1 MDKHTLERKSFRAA
15 ARAAETWTRFTRTDE
30 VRQIS
35 GGVKR
40 LLLCAVL
47 SRGVIL
53 GGFAPL
59 GVAMTGACAALG
71 KGYCA
76 LVGAFFGAILLRG
89 GMSGITAA
97 AAALLT
103 LVSAQIFDKPSAAQR
118 RGWFL
123 PLMSALMMAA
133 CSFVLL
139 PAPGLLRPAHVFRYL
154 AACTLTGALCWCYI
168 QALSPPRGRG
178 DLRHPGGLLAVV
190 ASLLIAVGDITLF
203 GVVAPARIFA
213 FALVL
218 SGSFLGGS
226 TAGAAL
232 GVALGVT
239 MDASIGSGAFL
250 TCIYG
255 LAALLSGAFRTAGK
269 PAFVLSGLLSAGA
282 ASLLGIDHPLF
293 AATLYECVLSVM
305 LFWLVPEPVWQYARD
320 TLLPARNDTVDTVLR
335 VRRSAGRYAAEA
347 SEAFYEMYLAMMN
360 GAQTGRAAA
369 DEDIHAIF
377 DCAADK
383 VCRRCSICKQ
393 CWQRDYV
400 STLSALNDV
409 SGPMLKRGRAE
420 ASDFPRHFSDR
431 CIHFPE
437 LLRVVNEALFALR
450 ERQQYRKRCEEN
462 RSLIAQQ
469 YAGLTGILRQIGG
482 TLGRDQASL
491 PARERQVRSYASA
504 FGRIDKVAVFRDGAG
519 RLRVELA
526 GEGLENILHER
537 KGFAA
542 GLSALLGVGL
552 TEPERI
558 SDDLGTRLMLREQAP
573 FRAVVGIGQRQKP
586 GEKVSGD
593 TARSFVTEGGR
604 ACLLLADG
612 MGSGAAAAQDSRSI
626 LSLMERFL
634 RAGIPS
640 ADALRT
646 VAPAF
651 RLRNDGTRG
660 VTLDALTLDLF
671 TGKGECLKCGAA
683 PSFLRTSGAVTRL
696 SGGNLPV
703 GLSDEPAADQSVPI
717 RMGHGDLFVMVS
729 DGVCDGTED
738 GWLRSLLHDRAGDSP
753 KELAAKLVVAAAERG
768 VSDDLTAMVVRLER
782 RPPSL

>member
-15 ARAAETWTRFTRTDE
+15 ARAAETWTRFLRTDE

-35 GGVKR
+35 GGIKR
-40 LLLCAVL
+40 MLLCAVL
-47 SRGVIL
+47 SRGMIL

-71 KGYCA
+71 KGYTA
-76 LVGAFFGAILLRG
+76 LAGAFFGAILLRG
-89 GMSGITAA
+89 GMSGVTAA

-103 LVSAQIFDKPSAAQR
+103 LVCAQVFDKTAAKQ
-118 RGWFL
+118 RGWFM
-123 PLMSALMMAA
+123 PVVSALMMAA

-139 PAPGLLRPAHVFRYL
+139 PAPDQLRPAHVFQFL
-154 AACTLTGALCWCYI
+154 AACTLTGGLCWCYI

-190 ASLLIAVGDITLF
+190 ASLLISVGDVTILGT
-203 GVVAPARIFA
+203 VAPARVLAFA
-213 FALVL
+213 FVL
-218 SGSFLGGS
+218 AGSYLGGS
-226 TAGAAL
+226 ATGAAL
-232 GVALGVT
+232 GVAFGVT

-250 TCIYG
+250 TCVYG

-269 PAFVLSGLLSAGA
+269 PFFVLSGLLSAGA

-293 AATLYECVLSVM
+293 APTLYEGM
-305 LFWLVPEPVWQYARD
+305 LAAMIFWLIPQPVWQYVRD
-320 TLLPARNDTVDTVLR
+320 TLLPARNDTLDTVSR
-335 VRRSAGRYAAEA
+335 MRRSAGRYATEA

-369 DEDIHAIF
+369 NEDVHAIF

-383 VCRRCSICKQ
+383 ICRKCSICNK

-400 STLSALNDV
+400 STLSALGDV
-409 SGPMLKRGRAE
+409 SIPMLKRGRAE

-437 LLRVVNEALFALR
+437 LLRAVNEALFSLR

-482 TLGRDQASL
+482 TLGRDQVSL

-519 RLRVELA
+519 RMRIELS
-526 GEGLENILHER
+526 GEGLENILLER
-537 KGFAA
+537 RGFAA
-542 GLSALLGVGL
+542 GLSAVLSTGL

-558 SDDLGTRLMLREQAP
+558 SDELGTRLMLREQAP
-573 FRAVVGIGQRQKP
+573 FRAVVGIGQRQKQ

-593 TARSFVTEGGR
+593 TARSFVTEGGN

-612 MGSGAAAAQDSRSI
+612 MGSGVAAAQDSRTI

-634 RAGIPS
+634 RAGIPA

-651 RLRNDGTRG
+651 RLRSDGTRF

-671 TGKGECLKCGAA
+671 TGRGDCLKCGAA
-683 PSFLRTSGAVTRL
+683 PSFLKTHNAVTRL

-703 GLSDEPAADQSVPI
+703 GLSDDPAADQSVPV
-717 RMGHGDLFVMVS
+717 RMAHGDLFVMVS
-729 DGVCDGTED
+729 DGICDGTDD
-738 GWLRSLLHDRAGDSP
+738 GWMRTLLRDHSMEGP
-753 KELAAKLVVAAAERG
+753 KELAARLVVAAAERG
-768 VSDDLTAMVVRLER
+768 ATDDLTALVVRLEH
-782 RPPSL
+782 RPSVL

>member
-1 MDKHTLERKSFRAA
+1 MDKHTLERRSFRAA

-30 VRQIS
+30 VRQFG

-76 LVGAFFGAILLRG
+76 LIGAFFGAILLRG
-89 GMSGITAA
+89 GMSGVTAA

-103 LVSAQIFDKPSAAQR
+103 FACAQVFDKRSVQR
-118 RGWFL
+118 RGWFM

-139 PAPGLLRPAHVFRYL
+139 PLPGMLRPAHVFRFL
-154 AACTLTGALCWCYI
+154 AACVLTGALCWCYI
-168 QALSPPRGRG
+168 QALSPPRSRG

-190 ASLLIAVGDITLF
+190 ASLLIAVGDVTLF
-203 GVVAPARIFA
+203 GAVAPARVLA
-213 FALVL
+213 FTLVL

-226 TAGAAL
+226 TVGAAL
-232 GVALGVT
+232 GVAFGVT
-239 MDASIGSGAFL
+239 MDAATGSGAFL
-250 TCIYG
+250 TCVYG
-255 LAALLSGAFRTAGK
+255 LAALLAGAFRTAGK
-269 PAFVLSGLLSAGA
+269 PAFVAAGLVSAGA

-293 AATLYECVLSVM
+293 VATLYECVLSAM

-320 TLLPARNDTVDTVLR
+320 TLLPTRNDTVDTVLR

-360 GAQTGRAAA
+360 GAQAGRSAA

-383 VCRRCSICKQ
+383 VCRRCAICKQ

-409 SGPMLKRGRAE
+409 SAPMLKRGRAE
-420 ASDFPRHFSDR
+420 AGDFPRHFSDR

-437 LLRVVNEALFALR
+437 LLRTINEALFALR

-526 GEGLENILHER
+526 GEGLENILRER

-542 GLSALLGVGL
+542 GLSAVLQVGL

-558 SDDLGTRLMLREQAP
+558 SDELGTRLMLREQAP
-573 FRAVVGIGQRQKP
+573 YRAVVGIGQRQKP

-612 MGSGAAAAQDSRSI
+612 MGSGPAAAQDSRSI

-634 RAGIPS
+634 RAGIPP

-651 RLRNDGTRG
+651 RLRVDGTRG
-660 VTLDALTLDLF
+660 VTLDALTIDLF

-703 GLSDEPAADQSVPI
+703 GLSDEPAASQSVPI
-717 RMGHGDLFVMVS
+717 RMTHGDLFVLVS
-729 DGVCDGTED
+729 DGVCDGSD
-738 GWLRSLLHDRAGDSP
+738 DDWLRHLLHDRASDTP
-753 KELAAKLVVAAAERG
+753 KEIAAKIVVSATERG
-768 VSDDLTAMVVRLER
+768 ISDDLTAMVVRLER
-782 RPPSL
+782 RPASS

>member
-30 VRQIS
+30 VRQIG

-76 LVGAFFGAILLRG
+76 LIGAFFGAILLRG
-89 GMSGITAA
+89 GMSGVTAA

-103 LVSAQIFDKPSAAQR
+103 FVCAQIFEKPPAKR
-118 RGWFL
+118 RGWFM

-133 CSFVLL
+133 CNFVLL
-139 PAPGLLRPAHVFRYL
+139 PLPGLLRPAHVFRFL

-168 QALSPPRGRG
+168 QALSPPRSRG

-190 ASLLIAVGDITLF
+190 ASLLIAVGDVTLF
-203 GVVAPARIFA
+203 GVVAPARVLA
-213 FALVL
+213 FTLVL

-226 TAGAAL
+226 TVGAAL
-232 GVALGVT
+232 GVAFGVT
-239 MDASIGSGAFL
+239 MDAAVGSGAFL
-250 TCIYG
+250 TCVYG

-269 PAFVLSGLLSAGA
+269 AAFVASGLLSAGA

-293 AATLYECVLSVM
+293 LATLYECVLSAMV
-305 LFWLVPEPVWQYARD
+305 FWLIPEPVWQYVRD
-320 TLLPARNDTVDTVLR
+320 TLLPTRNDTVDTVLR
-335 VRRSAGRYAAEA
+335 VRRSAGRYASEA

-360 GAQTGRAAA
+360 GAQAGRSAA
-369 DEDIHAIF
+369 DEDVHAIF

-409 SGPMLKRGRAE
+409 STPMLKRGRAE
-420 ASDFPRHFSDR
+420 AADFPRHFSDR

-437 LLRVVNEALFALR
+437 LLRTINEALFTLR

-504 FGRIDKVAVFRDGAG
+504 FGRIDKVAVFRDGGG

-526 GEGLENILHER
+526 GEGLETILHER

-542 GLSALLGVGL
+542 GLSAVLQVGL

-558 SDDLGTRLMLREQAP
+558 SDELGTRLMLREQAP
-573 FRAVVGIGQRQKP
+573 YRAVVGIGQRQKP

-593 TARSFVTEGGR
+593 TARSFVTESGH

-612 MGSGAAAAQDSRSI
+612 MGSGPAAAQDSRSI

-634 RAGIPS
+634 RAGIPP

-651 RLRNDGTRG
+651 RLRVDGTRG
-660 VTLDALTLDLF
+660 VTLDALTVDLF

-683 PSFLRTSGAVTRL
+683 PSFLRVGGAVTRL
-696 SGGNLPV
+696 SGGYLPV

-717 RMGHGDLFVMVS
+717 RMSHGDLFVMVS
-729 DGVCDGTED
+729 DGVCDGSD
-738 GWLRSLLHDRAGDSP
+738 DDWLRHLLHDRAGDTP
-753 KELAAKLVVAAAERG
+753 KELAAKIVVSATERG

-782 RPPSL
+782 RPASS

>member
-1 MDKHTLERKSFRAA
+1 MDKHTLERRSFRAA

-30 VRQIS
+30 VRQIG

-76 LVGAFFGAILLRG
+76 LIGAFFGAVLLRG
-89 GMSGITAA
+89 GLTGVTAA

-103 LVSAQIFDKPSAAQR
+103 FACAQIFDKPSVQR
-118 RGWFL
+118 RGWFM

-139 PAPGLLRPAHVFRYL
+139 PLPGMLRPAHVFRFL
-154 AACTLTGALCWCYI
+154 AACVLTGALCWCYI
-168 QALSPPRGRG
+168 QALSPPRSRG

-190 ASLLIAVGDITLF
+190 ASLLIAVGDVTLF
-203 GVVAPARIFA
+203 GAVAPARVLA
-213 FALVL
+213 FTLVL
-218 SGSFLGGS
+218 SGAFLGGS
-226 TAGAAL
+226 TIGAAL
-232 GVALGVT
+232 GVAFGVT
-239 MDASIGSGAFL
+239 MDAATGSGAFL
-250 TCIYG
+250 TCVYG
-255 LAALLSGAFRTAGK
+255 LAALLAGAFRTAGK
-269 PAFVLSGLLSAGA
+269 PAFVAAGLVSAGA

-293 AATLYECVLSVM
+293 APTLYEAVLSAM

-320 TLLPARNDTVDTVLR
+320 TLLPTRNDTVDTVLR

-360 GAQTGRAAA
+360 GAQAGRSAA
-369 DEDIHAIF
+369 DEDVHAIF

-383 VCRRCSICKQ
+383 ICRRCAICKQ

-400 STLSALNDV
+400 STLSALGDV
-409 SGPMLKRGRAE
+409 SAPMLKRGRAE
-420 ASDFPRHFSDR
+420 AGDFPRHFSDR

-437 LLRVVNEALFALR
+437 LLRTINEALFALR

-519 RLRVELA
+519 RLRVELS

-542 GLSALLGVGL
+542 GLSAVLQVGL
-552 TEPERI
+552 TAPERI
-558 SDDLGTRLMLREQAP
+558 SDELGTRLMLREQAP
-573 FRAVVGIGQRQKP
+573 YRAVVGVGQRQKP

-612 MGSGAAAAQDSRSI
+612 MGSGPAAAQDSRSI

-634 RAGIPS
+634 RAGIPP

-651 RLRNDGTRG
+651 RLRVDGTRG
-660 VTLDALTLDLF
+660 VTLDVLTIDLF

-683 PSFLRTSGAVTRL
+683 PSFLRTNGAVTRL

-703 GLSDEPAADQSVPI
+703 GLSDEPAASQSVPI
-717 RMGHGDLFVMVS
+717 RMTHGDLFVLVS
-729 DGVCDGTED
+729 DGVCDGSDDE
-738 GWLRSLLHDRAGDSP
+738 WLRHLLHDRASDTP
-753 KELAAKLVVAAAERG
+753 KEIAAKIVVSATERG
-768 VSDDLTAMVVRLER
+768 ISDDLTAMVVRLER
-782 RPPSL
+782 RPASS

>member
-1 MDKHTLERKSFRAA
+1 MDKHILERKGFRAA
-15 ARAAETWTRFTRTDE
+15 ARAAEAWTRFCRTDE
-30 VRQIS
+30 VRLI
-35 GGVKR
+35 GGGAKR

-59 GVAMTGACAALG
+59 GVAMAGACAAAG
-71 KGYCA
+71 RGTCA
-76 LVGAFFGAILLRG
+76 LIGAFCGAILLRG
-89 GMSGITAA
+89 GMSGVTAA

-103 LVSAQIFDKPSAAQR
+103 FAGAQIFERTAAKQ
-118 RGWFL
+118 RGWFMPVL
-123 PLMSALMMAA
+123 SACMMAA

-139 PAPGLLRPAHVFRYL
+139 PAPGLLRPAHIFRYL
-154 AACTLTGALCWCYI
+154 SACVLTGALCWCYI
-168 QALSPPRGRG
+168 QALQPPRGRG

-190 ASLLIAVGDITLF
+190 ASMLIAVGDVTLF
-203 GVVAPARIFA
+203 GAVAPARVLA

-218 SGSFLGGS
+218 SGAFLGGS
-226 TAGAAL
+226 TIGAAL
-232 GVALGVT
+232 GVAFGVT
-239 MDASIGSGAFL
+239 MDAAAGGGAFL
-250 TCIYG
+250 TCVYG

-269 PAFVLSGLLSAGA
+269 PAFVLSGLLAAGV

-293 AATLYECVLSVM
+293 APSLYETILAAM

-360 GAQTGRAAA
+360 GVQAGRTAA
-369 DEDIHAIF
+369 DEDVHAIF

-383 VCRRCSICKQ
+383 VCRRCRICRQ
-393 CWQRDYV
+393 CWQKDYV

-409 SGPMLKRGRAE
+409 SVPMLRRGHAE
-420 ASDFPRHFSDR
+420 AEDFPRHFADR

-437 LLRVVNEALFALR
+437 LLSSVNGALFALR
-450 ERQQYRKRCEEN
+450 ERQQYRRRCEEN

-469 YAGLTGILRQIGG
+469 YAGLTGILRQISG
-482 TLGRDQASL
+482 TLSGDQASL
-491 PARERQVRSYASA
+491 PARERQVRSYAAA

-526 GEGLENILHER
+526 GEALENILHER
-537 KGFAA
+537 RGFAA
-542 GLSALLGVGL
+542 GLSAVLQVGL
-552 TEPERI
+552 TDPERI
-558 SDDLGTRLMLREQAP
+558 SDELGTRLMLREQAP
-573 FRAVVGIGQRQKP
+573 YRAVAGIGQRQKP

-593 TARSFVTEGGR
+593 TARSFVTESGR

-612 MGSGAAAAQDSRSI
+612 MGSGAAAAQDSRAI

-634 RAGIPS
+634 RAGIPP

-651 RLRNDGTRG
+651 RLRADGTRG
-660 VTLDALTLDLF
+660 VTLDALILDLF
-671 TGKGECLKCGAA
+671 TGRGECLKCGAA
-683 PSFLRTSGAVTRL
+683 PSFLRVSGAVTRL

-703 GLSDEPAADQSVPI
+703 GLSDEPAADQTVPI
-717 RMGHGDLFVMVS
+717 RMGPGDLFVMIS

-738 GWLRSLLHDRAGDSP
+738 GWLRRLIQEHAGEGP
-753 KELAAKLVVAAAERG
+753 KELAARIVAAATERG
-768 VSDDLTAMVVRLER
+768 ISDDLSALVVRLER
-782 RPPSL
+782 RPASS

>member
-1 MDKHTLERKSFRAA
+1 MDKHTLERRSFRAA

-30 VRQIS
+30 VREIG

-59 GVAMTGACAALG
+59 GVAMTGACAAHG

-76 LVGAFFGAILLRG
+76 LAGAFFGAILLRG
-89 GMSGITAA
+89 GMSGVTAA

-103 LVSAQIFDKPSAAQR
+103 LVCAQIFEKPPAKR
-118 RGWFL
+118 RGWFM

-139 PAPGLLRPAHVFRYL
+139 PAPGLLRPAHIFRFL
-154 AACTLTGALCWCYI
+154 AACTLTGMLCWCYM
-168 QALSPPRGRG
+168 QALTPPRGRG

-190 ASLLIAVGDITLF
+190 ASLLIAVSDITLF
-203 GVVAPARIFA
+203 GAVAPARVLAFA
-213 FALVL
+213 FVL
-218 SGSFLGGS
+218 AGTFLGGS
-226 TAGAAL
+226 TVGAAL
-232 GVALGVT
+232 GVAFGVT
-239 MDASIGSGAFL
+239 MDAAIGSGAFL
-250 TCIYG
+250 TCVYG
-255 LAALLSGAFRTAGK
+255 LAALLAGAFRTAGK

-293 AATLYECVLSVM
+293 SPTLYECVLAAM
-305 LFWLVPEPVWQYARD
+305 LFWAIPEPVWQYARD
-320 TLLPARNDTVDTVLR
+320 TLIPVRSDTLDTVSR
-335 VRRSAGRYAAEA
+335 VRRSAGRYASEA

-360 GAQTGRAAA
+360 GAQSGRAAA
-369 DEDIHAIF
+369 DEDVHAIF

-383 VCRRCSICKQ
+383 VCRRCSICHQ

-409 SGPMLKRGRAE
+409 SVPMLKRGRAE
-420 ASDFPRHFSDR
+420 AADFPRHFSDR

-437 LLRVVNEALFALR
+437 LLHTVNEALFALR
-450 ERQQYRKRCEEN
+450 ERRQYRKRCEEN

-469 YAGLTGILRQIGG
+469 YAGLTGILRQISGS
-482 TLGRDQASL
+482 LGRDQASL

-504 FGRIDKVAVFRDGAG
+504 FGRIDKVAVFRDGSG

-526 GEGLENILHER
+526 GDGVESILRER

-542 GLSALLGVGL
+542 GLSALLGTGL
-552 TEPERI
+552 TDPERI
-558 SDDLGTRLMLREQAP
+558 SDELGTRLMLREQAP
-573 FRAVVGIGQRQKP
+573 FRAVVGIGQRQKQ
-586 GEKVSGD
+586 GEKISGD
-593 TARSFVTEGGR
+593 TARSFVTDGGR
-604 ACLLLADG
+604 ACMLLADG

-634 RAGIPS
+634 RAGIPA

-646 VAPAF
+646 IAPAF
-651 RLRNDGTRG
+651 RLRSDGTRG

-703 GLSDEPAADQSVPI
+703 GLSDDPAADQSVPL
-717 RMGHGDLFVMVS
+717 RMDHGDVFVLVS
-729 DGVCDGTED
+729 DGICDGTDDE
-738 GWLRSLLHDRAGDSP
+738 WLRHLLHDRVSDTP
-753 KELAAKLVVAAAERG
+753 KELAAKIVVSAAERG
-768 VSDDLTAMVVRLER
+768 VNDDLTAVVVRLER
-782 RPPSL
+782 RPRSS

>member
-1 MDKHTLERKSFRAA
+1 MDKHTLERKGFRAA

-30 VRQIS
+30 VRQIG

-76 LVGAFFGAILLRG
+76 LIGAFFGAILLRG
-89 GMSGITAA
+89 GMSGVTAA

-103 LVSAQIFDKPSAAQR
+103 FVCAQIFEKPPAKR
-118 RGWFL
+118 RGWFM

-133 CSFVLL
+133 CNFVLL
-139 PAPGLLRPAHVFRYL
+139 PLPGLLRPAHVFRFL

-168 QALSPPRGRG
+168 QALSPPRSRG

-190 ASLLIAVGDITLF
+190 ASLLIAAGDVTLF
-203 GVVAPARIFA
+203 GVVAPARVLA
-213 FALVL
+213 FTLVL

-226 TAGAAL
+226 TVGAAL
-232 GVALGVT
+232 GVAFGVT
-239 MDASIGSGAFL
+239 MDAAVGSGAFL
-250 TCIYG
+250 TCVYG

-269 PAFVLSGLLSAGA
+269 PAFVASGLLSAGA

-293 AATLYECVLSVM
+293 LATLYECVLSAMV
-305 LFWLVPEPVWQYARD
+305 FWLIPEPVWQYVRD
-320 TLLPARNDTVDTVLR
+320 TLLPTRNDTVDTVMR
-335 VRRSAGRYAAEA
+335 VRRSAGRYASEA

-360 GAQTGRAAA
+360 GAQAGRSAA
-369 DEDIHAIF
+369 DEDVHAIF

-409 SGPMLKRGRAE
+409 STPMLKRGRAE
-420 ASDFPRHFSDR
+420 AADFPRHFSDR

-437 LLRVVNEALFALR
+437 LLRTINEALFTLR

-504 FGRIDKVAVFRDGAG
+504 FGRIDKVAVFRDGGG

-526 GEGLENILHER
+526 GEGLETILHER

-542 GLSALLGVGL
+542 GLSAVLQVGL

-558 SDDLGTRLMLREQAP
+558 SDELGTRLMLREQAP
-573 FRAVVGIGQRQKP
+573 YRAVVGIGQRQKP

-593 TARSFVTEGGR
+593 TARSFVTESGH

-612 MGSGAAAAQDSRSI
+612 MGSGPAAAQDSRSI

-634 RAGIPS
+634 RAGIPP

-651 RLRNDGTRG
+651 RLRVDGTRG
-660 VTLDALTLDLF
+660 VTLDALTVDLF

-683 PSFLRTSGAVTRL
+683 PSFLRVGGAVTRL

-717 RMGHGDLFVMVS
+717 RMSHGDLFVMVS
-729 DGVCDGTED
+729 DGVCDGSD
-738 GWLRSLLHDRAGDSP
+738 DDWLRHLLHDRAGDTP
-753 KELAAKLVVAAAERG
+753 KELAAKIVVSATERG

-782 RPPSL
+782 RPASS